1 MKKLLLLST
10 LICCFFSVKAAY
22 LKDVPMTLLQPNGD
36 TLRCFAS
43 GDEFFNYLHDADG
56 YTIIQHPETGY
67 YVYAEK
73 RDGKLV
79 ATDFVAGK
87 VRPTSKGLEPHALIS
102 PEEWMARRKAWEV
115 PNDKPRQRTRET
127 NHGTLNNIV
136 IFIRFSDDSEFTN
149 TYSSIDNMFNA
160 EGEDAVSMKNYFEKA
175 SYGAIDIPTT
185 FYPGHNGNTIISYQD
200 TQKRKYFQPY
210 NKTSNPI
217 GYQGGDDGSE
227 RMSREHALLKR
238 AVDYVNANYPIPSN
252 LNIDYD
258 NDGYV
263 DNVCFIVRGGVGA
276 WSSLL
281 WPHQWS
287 LYNENAYINGKRV
300 WTFNFQLAD
309 ATTYFN
315 TSTMCHEMNHSLG
328 APDLYHY
335 YYGDDISPVGG
346 WDLMEQNATPP
357 QHCGAYMKW
366 RYSNWIDEIPE
377 ITEPGV
383 YTLNPISSTTPDN
396 ICYKIASGKPGQ
408 YYVLEY
414 RDKNSTFEAAL
425 PGSGLLIYRI
435 DSQFDGDGNQNYN
448 PSAGIYDE
456 VYIYRPGGTMTVN
469 GNLSNAY
476 FSANSGRTEFNA
488 STNPKPFY
496 TDGTVD
502 ENFAIYGI
510 TAAGNTISF
519 TYGSI
524 SCDPPTNLTATVN
537 NRDVTLT
544 WTGVDVAVSY
554 NVYRDGVL
562 IDNTVNTT
570 YIDEDVLYGTYSY
583 TVKCKDADG
592 LLSASSNAA
601 EATISF
607 SGLSPMD
614 LTATVSGDD
623 VSLSWSTPSQRTG
636 TLSYETSFVSSLG
649 FGGQSETYWAQKYPA
664 EMLNGYRGM
673 AVKSVSNY
681 YRSGTYTMWV
691 CKIVDNSVVPLYTEN
706 FTVQGSDG
714 YVYWRT
720 LTLSNPVILDCD
732 CDLWIQFKAP
742 QSVEFAMVY
751 GNYTGQGAEDA
762 AYYSS
767 TGNSWSVHPNSSW
780 TVEIAIGDDDFTY
793 NIYRNGDKINEVAVS
808 SNSFVDENLPS
819 DASYQYRVKTA
830 YYGTESNP
838 SNMVGFAFG
847 TATLADLELAS
858 EDKMTLTSNSSLSV
872 NGSLVSP
879 SPDNL
884 ILEDNAQLIH
894 STSGV
899 YATVKKS
906 ITGFGTGNG
915 NWYLVASPMV
925 GNVSASPFVSDYYD
939 LYRYNEPTHYWW
951 NSKTPTSGEGEEGE
965 DHHFDEL
972 TNGVGYLY
980 GNGIDCTLSLAGEL
994 RPSVNDVDIPLSYTS
1009 SLNTLKGFNLIGN
1022 PFPCQASVSGN
1033 IAEDF
1038 YVMNETRDEL
1048 EVSHDNVVNPF
1059 EGIFVQATGENAN
1072 AAFSRV
1078 ENNAKGRN
1086 VSSYFDV
1093 IVNEGRSEIDR
1104 ARVRMGEGVGLCK
1117 FSLNDNS
1124 AKIYISMDKQDYAS
1138 VYVSGQNVLPLNF
1151 KPAKNGTYTLNFD
1164 LANVDLAYLHLID
1177 NLTGADVD
1185 LIGIVASTGSVSYS
1199 FDAKMTDYA
1208 SRFKLV
1214 FAEKQQSEETD
1225 DSDFVYFA
1233 DGQMFAFSTEENS
1246 VIQIID
1252 AAGRIVLN
1260 ENVNGFVNKSLSLKS
1275 GVYVARMICGDEVK
1289 LQKFVAE

>member
-1 MKKLLLLST
+1 MRRFSFLIVLLCCIIST
-10 LICCFFSVKAAY
+10 KAAY

-43 GDEFFNYLHDADG
+43 GDEFFNYLHDAEG
-56 YTIIQHPETGY
+56 FTIIQHPETGY

-87 VRPTSKGLEPHALIS
+87 VRPTSKGLEPYALIS

-149 TYSSIDNMFNA
+149 TYSSINNMFNA
-160 EGEDAVSMKNYFEKA
+160 EGEGAVSMKSYFEAA
-175 SYGAIDIPTT
+175 SYGAINIPTT
-185 FYPGHNGNTIISYQD
+185 FYPGHNDEVIISYQD
-200 TQKRKYFQPY
+200 TYPRSYFQPY
-210 NKTSNPI
+210 NQTTNPN
-217 GYQGGDDGSE
+217 GYQGGDDGSD
-227 RMSREHALLKR
+227 RKSREHALLKR
-238 AVDYVNANYPIPSN
+238 AVDYVNNSNLVPSD

-287 LYNENAYINGKRV
+287 LSNENAYINGKRV

-309 ATTYFN
+309 ATNYFN

-335 YYGDDISPVGG
+335 YYGKDIRPAGG
-346 WDLMEQNATPP
+346 WDLMEQNAMPP

-414 RDKNSTFEAAL
+414 RDKTSTFEAAL

-435 DSQFDGDGNQNYN
+435 DSEFDGDGNQNYN
-448 PSAGIYDE
+448 PSEGIYDE
-456 VYIYRPGGTMTVN
+456 VYIYRPGGTTTAN
-469 GNLSNAY
+469 GTLNNAY

-502 ENFAIYGI
+502 ENFAIYDI
-510 TAAGNTISF
+510 TTAGNTISF
-519 TYGSI
+519 SYGSI
-524 SCDPPTNLTATVN
+524 SCDPPTNLMATVN
-537 NRDVTLT
+537 DRDVTLT
-544 WTGVDVAVSY
+544 WTGVEEAASY
-554 NVYRDGVL
+554 NVYRNGL
-562 IDNTVNTT
+562 LLGNTENTT
-570 YIDEDVLYGTYSY
+570 YVDEEAPYGTHSY
-583 TVKCKDADG
+583 IVRCKDASG
-592 LLSASSNAA
+592 LLSVSSNAA
-601 EATISF
+601 EVTIVYP
-607 SGLSPMD
+607 GPVPEN
-614 LTATVSGDD
+614 LTGTVSGTN
-623 VSLSWSTPSQRTG
+623 VSLSWEAPESLTTVLKYGDQISHSSIGTGGEIYWGQRFPTDTLQNHINMAVDSVSIFLPYSVSTTTMSIYEIDNN
-636 TLSYETSFVSSLG
+636 SYILLTSVDFTPTKPNDWNVIQLPQPLAFDSNKDLVVT
-649 FGGQSETYWAQKYPA
+649 FYCSEESFPA
-664 EMLNGYRGM
+664 SCCDYENGNGYE
-673 AVKSVSNY
+673 SLVS
-681 YRSGTYTMWV
+681 
-691 CKIVDNSVVPLYTEN
+691 
-706 FTVQGSDG
+706 FDG
-714 YVYWRT
+714 QTWNPIGVYDSQFNNISWLIKT
-720 LTLSNPVILDCD
+720 HLST
-732 CDLWIQFKAP
+732 A
-742 QSVEFAMVY
+742 SY
-751 GNYTGQGAEDA
+751 
-762 AYYSS
+762 
-767 TGNSWSVHPNSSW
+767 
-780 TVEIAIGDDDFTY
+780 TY
-793 NIYRNGDKINEVAVS
+793 NLYRDEVKVNDEEIVTTS
-808 SNSFVDENLPS
+808 YTDENL
-819 DASYQYRVKTA
+819 ATNAAYQYQVKTI
-830 YYGTESNP
+830 YNGIESNP

-847 TATLADLELAS
+847 TATLGDLELAS

-899 YATVKKS
+899 YATMKKS

-915 NWYLVASPMV
+915 NWYLIASPMV
-925 GNVSASPFVSDYYD
+925 GNVSTAPFVSDYYD

-951 NSKTPTSGEGEEGE
+951 NSKTPASGEDGE

-980 GNGIDCTLSLAGEL
+980 GNGIGCTLSLAGEL
-994 RPSVNDVDIPLSYTS
+994 QPSNDPVVVGLSNVS
-1009 SLNTLKGFNLIGN
+1009 DKLAGFNLIGN
-1022 PFPCQASVSGN
+1022 PFPCQASVSGD

-1038 YVMNETRDEL
+1038 YVMNEEGDQLEL
-1048 EVSHDNVVNPF
+1048 ATDDVVNPF

-1078 ENNAKGRN
+1078 GSNAKGRA
-1086 VSSYFDV
+1086 VSSYFD
-1093 IVNEGRSEIDR
+1093 ITVNEGRSEIDR
-1104 ARVRMGEGVGLCK
+1104 ARVRIGEGVGLGK
-1117 FSLNDNS
+1117 FSLNENS
-1124 AKIYISMDKQDYAS
+1124 ARIYIPMDKQDYAS
-1138 VYVSGQNVLPLNF
+1138 AYVSGRNVLPLNF
-1151 KPAKNGTYTLNFD
+1151 EPTKNGTYTLYFD
-1164 LANVDLAYLHLID
+1164 LSRVDLDYLHLID
-1177 NLTGADVD
+1177 NLAGTDVD
-1185 LIGIVASTGSVSYS
+1185 VLAASTYT
-1199 FDAKMTDYA
+1199 FDARTTDYA

-1214 FAEKQQSEETD
+1214 FAEKQQAD
-1225 DSDFVYFA
+1225 DSENTDFMYYS
-1233 DGQMFAFSTEENS
+1233 DGKMLIFGAEENGTL
-1246 VIQIID
+1246 QIID
-1252 AAGRIVLN
+1252 AAGRVIMT
-1260 ENVNGFVNKSLSLKS
+1260 ENVNGYASTAMSLQP
-1275 GVYVARMICGDEVK
+1275 GVYVARMFSDNIVK
-1289 LQKFVAE
+1289 TQKFVVK

>member
-1 MKKLLLLST
+1 
-10 LICCFFSVKAAY
+10 
-22 LKDVPMTLLQPNGD
+22 MTLTQPNGD
-36 TLRCFAS
+36 TLHCFAS
-43 GDEFFNYLHDADG
+43 GDEFFNYLHDAEG
-56 YTIIQHPETGY
+56 FTIIQHPETGY

-87 VRPTSKGLEPHALIS
+87 VRPTSKGLEPYALIS

-149 TYSSIDNMFNA
+149 TYSSINNMFNA
-160 EGEDAVSMKNYFEKA
+160 EGEDAVSMKSYFEAA

-200 TQKRKYFQPY
+200 TYPRSYFQPY
-210 NKTSNPI
+210 NQRTNPN
-217 GYQGGDDGSE
+217 GYQGGNDGSE

-238 AVDYVNANYPIPSN
+238 AVDYVNDNYPIPSD

-263 DNVCFIVRGGVGA
+263 DNVCFIVRGSVGA

-287 LYNENAYINGKRV
+287 LYNENAYINGKQV

-309 ATTYFN
+309 ATNYFN

-335 YYGDDISPVGG
+335 YYGKDISPVGR
-346 WDLMEQNATPP
+346 WDLMENNATPP

-377 ITEPGV
+377 ITVPGV

-414 RDKNSTFEAAL
+414 RDKTSTFEAAL

-435 DSQFDGDGNQNYN
+435 DSRFDGDGNQNYN
-448 PSAGIYDE
+448 PSEGIYDE
-456 VYIYRPGGTMTVN
+456 VYIYRPGGTTTAN
-469 GNLSNAY
+469 GTLNNAY

-502 ENFAIYGI
+502 ENFGIYDV
-510 TAAGNTISF
+510 TTAGNTISF
-519 TYGSI
+519 SYGSLT
-524 SCDPPTNLTATVN
+524 CDPPTDLTATVSH
-537 NRDVTLT
+537 RDVALS
-544 WTGVDVAVSY
+544 WNGVDAAASY
-554 NVYRDGVL
+554 IVYKDGFF
-562 IDNTVNTT
+562 IGNTENTT
-570 YIDEDVLYGTYSY
+570 YIDENVTYGTHSY
-583 TVKCKDADG
+583 TVKCKDASG
-592 LLSASSNAA
+592 RLSASSNAT
-601 EATISF
+601 EVTIVYP
-607 SGLSPMD
+607 GPIPEN
-614 LTATVSGDD
+614 LTGTVSGMD
-623 VSLSWSTPSQRTG
+623 VTLSWVAPENHTSTLCYGVNNLKTSIGTGSGGLYWGQRFDVATLQSNINMAIDSVSFFAPYYG
-636 TLSYETSFVSSLG
+636 TKTTLLIYKVVGNEYVLQTFFDFYPESEYEWNVVHLPQPVSIDYTNDLVVA
-649 FGGQSETYWAQKYPA
+649 FYSETEGHPA
-664 EMLNGYRGM
+664 SACGYSGNGYEGL
-673 AVKSVSNY
+673 VSF
-681 YRSGTYTMWV
+681 
-691 CKIVDNSVVPLYTEN
+691 D
-706 FTVQGSDG
+706 GS
-714 YVYWRT
+714 
-720 LTLSNPVILDCD
+720 
-732 CDLWIQFKAP
+732 
-742 QSVEFAMVY
+742 
-751 GNYTGQGAEDA
+751 
-762 AYYSS
+762 
-767 TGNSWSVHPNSSW
+767 SWSFIKDQGFEVSW
-780 TVEIAIGDDDFTY
+780 LIKTHISYGSYTY
-793 NIYRNGDKINEVAVS
+793 NVYRNDNKVNDEAVTS
-808 SNSFVDENLPS
+808 TNYVDENLAPN
-819 DASYQYRVKTA
+819 AAYQYQVKTL
-830 YYGTESNP
+830 YNGNESNP

-847 TATLADLELAS
+847 NTVLGDLELSS

-899 YATVKKS
+899 QATVKKS

-915 NWYLVASPMV
+915 NWYLVASPIV
-925 GNVSASPFVSDYYD
+925 GNVSTAPFVSDYYD

-951 NSKTPTSGEGEEGE
+951 NSKTPASGEGEDGE

-980 GNGIDCTLSLAGEL
+980 GNGTGCTLSLAGEL
-994 RPSVNDVDIPLSYTS
+994 QPSNDPVVVGLSNVS
-1009 SLNTLKGFNLIGN
+1009 DKLAGFNLIGN
-1022 PFPCQASVSGN
+1022 PFPCQANVSGD

-1038 YVMNETRDEL
+1038 YVMNEDGDQLEL
-1048 EVSHDNVVNPF
+1048 ATDDVVNPF

-1078 ENNAKGRN
+1078 GSNAKGRA
-1086 VSSYFDV
+1086 VSSYFD
-1093 IVNEGRSEIDR
+1093 ITINEGRNEIDR
-1104 ARVRMGEGVGLCK
+1104 ARVRMGEGVGLGK
-1117 FSLNDNS
+1117 FSLDENS
-1124 AKIYISMDKQDYAS
+1124 ARIYIPMDKQDYAS
-1138 VYVSGQNVLPLNF
+1138 AYVSGRNVLPLNF
-1151 KPAKNGTYTLNFD
+1151 EPTKNGTYTLDFD
-1164 LANVDLAYLHLID
+1164 LSRVDLGYLHLID
-1177 NLTGADVD
+1177 NLTGADIDV
-1185 LIGIVASTGSVSYS
+1185 LATSTYT
-1199 FDAKMTDYA
+1199 FDARTTDYA

-1214 FAEKQQSEETD
+1214 FAEKQQAD
-1225 DSDFVYFA
+1225 DSENTDFMYYS
-1233 DGQMFAFSTEENS
+1233 DGKMFIFGAEENGTL
-1246 VIQIID
+1246 QIID
-1252 AAGRIVLN
+1252 AAGRVIMT
-1260 ENVNGFVNKSLSLKS
+1260 EDVNGYASTTMSLQP
-1275 GVYVARMICGDEVK
+1275 GVYVARMFSGNVVK
-1289 LQKFVAE
+1289 TQKFVVK

>member
-1 MKKLLLLST
+1 
-10 LICCFFSVKAAY
+10 
-22 LKDVPMTLLQPNGD
+22 MTLVQPNGD
-36 TLRCFAS
+36 TLHCFAS
-43 GDEFFNYLHDADG
+43 GDEFFNYLHDAEG
-56 YTIIQHPETGY
+56 FTIIQHPETGF

-87 VRPTSKGLEPHALIS
+87 VRPTSKGLEPYALIS

-287 LYNENAYINGKRV
+287 LSNENAYINGKRV

-309 ATTYFN
+309 ATNYFN

-335 YYGDDISPVGG
+335 YYGKDIRPAGG
-346 WDLMEQNATPP
+346 WDLMEQNAMPP

-377 ITEPGV
+377 ITEPGT
-383 YTLNPISSTTPDN
+383 YTLNPISSPTPEN

-414 RDKNSTFEAAL
+414 RDNTSTFEAAL

-435 DSQFDGDGNQNYN
+435 DSRFDGDGNQNYN
-448 PSAGIYDE
+448 PSEGIYDE
-456 VYIYRPGGTMTVN
+456 VYIYRPGGTMTAN
-469 GNLSNAY
+469 GTLNNAY

-502 ENFAIYGI
+502 ENFGIYDV
-510 TAAGNTISF
+510 TTAGNTISF
-519 TYGSI
+519 SYGSLT
-524 SCDPPTNLTATVN
+524 CDPPTDLTATVSH
-537 NRDVTLT
+537 RDVALS
-544 WTGVDVAVSY
+544 WNGVDAAASY
-554 NVYRDGVL
+554 IVYKDGFF
-562 IDNTVNTT
+562 IGNTENTT
-570 YIDEDVLYGTYSY
+570 YIDENVTYGTHSY
-583 TVKCKDADG
+583 TVKCKDASG
-592 LLSASSNAA
+592 RLSASSNAT
-601 EATISF
+601 EVTIVYL
-607 SGLSPMD
+607 GPIPEN
-614 LTATVSGDD
+614 LTGTVSGMD
-623 VSLSWSTPSQRTG
+623 VTLSWVAPENHTSTLCYGVNNLKTSIGTGSGGLYWGQRFDVATLQSNINMAIDSVSFFAPYYG
-636 TLSYETSFVSSLG
+636 TKTTLLIYKVVNEMYMLQTSFDFYPESEYEWNVVHLPQPVLIDHTNDLVVA
-649 FGGQSETYWAQKYPA
+649 FYSETERYPA
-664 EMLNGYRGM
+664 SACGYSGNGYEGL
-673 AVKSVSNY
+673 VSF
-681 YRSGTYTMWV
+681 
-691 CKIVDNSVVPLYTEN
+691 D
-706 FTVQGSDG
+706 GS
-714 YVYWRT
+714 
-720 LTLSNPVILDCD
+720 
-732 CDLWIQFKAP
+732 
-742 QSVEFAMVY
+742 
-751 GNYTGQGAEDA
+751 
-762 AYYSS
+762 
-767 TGNSWSVHPNSSW
+767 SWSFIKDQGFEVSW
-780 TVEIAIGDDDFTY
+780 LIKTHISYGSYTY
-793 NIYRNGDKINEVAVS
+793 NVYRNDSKVNDEAVTS
-808 SNSFVDENLPS
+808 TNYVDEDLLS
-819 DASYQYRVKTA
+819 DASYQYRVKTV
-830 YYGTESNP
+830 YYGMESNP
-838 SNMVGFAFG
+838 SNLVGFSIG
-847 TATLADLELAS
+847 DTELVELTLSDD
-858 EDKMTLTSNSSLSV
+858 DKMTVTQNAKLSV
-872 NGSLVSP
+872 SGTLTNANAE
-879 SPDNL
+879 NL
-884 ILEDNAQLIH
+884 ILEDGAQLIH
-894 STSGV
+894 NSAGV
-899 YATVKKS
+899 MATVQKN
-906 ITGFGTGNG
+906 ITGYGTGEG
-915 NWYLVASPMV
+915 NWYLIASPMAN
-925 GNVSASPFVSDYYD
+925 NVSTNPFVSDYYD

-980 GNGIDCTLSLAGEL
+980 GNGIDCTLSLSGEL

-1104 ARVRMGEGVGLCK
+1104 ARVRMGEGNGLGK
-1117 FSLNDNS
+1117 FSLNENS
-1124 AKIYISMDKQDYAS
+1124 ARIYVSVDKQDYAS
-1138 VYVSGQNVLPLNF
+1138 AYVSGRNVLPLNF
-1151 KPAKNGTYTLNFD
+1151 EPAKNGTYTLDFD
-1164 LANVDLAYLHLID
+1164 LSRVDLDYLHLID

-1185 LIGIVASTGSVSYS
+1185 LMAAASKSSASYS
-1199 FDAKMTDYA
+1199 FDAKTTDYA

-1214 FAEKQQSEETD
+1214 FAEKQQAD
-1225 DSDFVYFA
+1225 DSENTDFMYYS
-1233 DGQMFAFSTEENS
+1233 DGKLFILSAEEKGILQIVDAVGR
-1246 VIQIID
+1246 VIMT
-1252 AAGRIVLN
+1252 
-1260 ENVNGFVNKSLSLKS
+1260 ENVNGYASKSLSLKP
-1275 GVYVARMICGDEVK
+1275 GVYVARMICGDVAK
-1289 LQKFVAE
+1289 MQKFVAK

>member
-1 MKKLLLLST
+1 
-10 LICCFFSVKAAY
+10 
-22 LKDVPMTLLQPNGD
+22 MTLTQPNGD
-36 TLRCFAS
+36 TLHCFAS
-43 GDEFFNYLHDADG
+43 GDEFFNYLHDNEG
-56 YTIIQHPETGY
+56 FTIIQHPETGY

-87 VRPTSKGLEPHALIS
+87 VRPTSKGLEPYALIS

-160 EGEDAVSMKNYFEKA
+160 EGAVSMKSYFEAA

-200 TQKRKYFQPY
+200 TYPRSYFQPY
-210 NKTSNPI
+210 NKKTNPN
-217 GYQGGDDGSE
+217 GYQGGNDSSE
-227 RMSREHALLKR
+227 RMRREHALLKR
-238 AVDYVNANYPIPSN
+238 AVDYVNAYYPIPN
-252 LNIDYD
+252 DLNIDYD

-287 LYNENAYINGKRV
+287 LSNENAYINGKRV

-309 ATTYFN
+309 ATNYFN

-383 YTLNPISSTTPDN
+383 YTLHPISSPTPDN

-414 RDKNSTFEAAL
+414 RDKTSTFEAAL

-435 DSQFDGDGNQNYN
+435 DSEFDGDGNQNYN
-448 PSAGIYDE
+448 PSEGIYDE
-456 VYIYRPGGTMTVN
+456 VYIYRPGGTATVN
-469 GNLSNAY
+469 GNLGNAY

-519 TYGSI
+519 SYGSI
-524 SCDPPTNLTATVN
+524 SCDPPTNLMATVN
-537 NRDVTLT
+537 DRDVTLT
-544 WTGVDVAVSY
+544 WTGVEEAASY
-554 NVYRDGVL
+554 NVYRNGL
-562 IDNTVNTT
+562 LLGNTENTT
-570 YIDEDVLYGTYSY
+570 YVDEEAPYGTHSY
-583 TVKCKDADG
+583 IVRCKDASG
-592 LLSASSNAA
+592 LLSVSSNAA
-601 EATISF
+601 EVTIVYPGPVPENL
-607 SGLSPMD
+607 SG
-614 LTATVSGDD
+614 TVSGTN
-623 VSLSWSTPSQRTG
+623 VSLSWTSPEQRTADLHYG
-636 TLSYETSFVSSLG
+636 TTLNSVVGY
-649 FGGQSETYWAQKYPA
+649 GGGCDSYWAQRYPA
-664 EMLNGYRGM
+664 EMLSEYRGM

-681 YRSGTYTMWV
+681 YYYPATYTMSI
-691 CKIVDNSVVPLYTEN
+691 CKIVGNSIIPLYTED
-706 FTVQGSDG
+706 FTIQGSG
-714 YVYWRT
+714 ENVYSHT
-720 LTLSNPVILDCD
+720 NTLSNPVVLDCD

-742 QSVEFAMVY
+742 QSVEYAMLY
-751 GNYTGQGAEDA
+751 DNYTGQGAEYA

-767 TGNSWSVHPNSSW
+767 NGSNWSVWEDSSW
-780 TVEIAIGDDDFTY
+780 PVEIAVGDDDFTY

-819 DASYQYRVKTA
+819 DASYQYRVKTV
-830 YYGTESNP
+830 YYDTESAP

-847 TATLADLELAS
+847 ESQLGELALADN
-858 EDKMTLTSNSSLSV
+858 DKMTLCQDACLTV
-872 NGSLVSP
+872 NGTLTSP
-879 SPDNL
+879 ETENL

-894 STSGV
+894 SNSGV
-899 YATVKKS
+899 KATVQKNVA
-906 ITGFGTGNG
+906 GYGEGNG

-925 GNVSASPFVSDYYD
+925 GNVSTAPFVSDYYD

-951 NSKTPTSGEGEEGE
+951 NSKTPASGEGENGE

-980 GNGIDCTLSLAGEL
+980 GNGIGCTLSLEGEL
-994 RPSVNDVDIPLSYTS
+994 QPSNDPVVVGLSNVS
-1009 SLNTLKGFNLIGN
+1009 DKLAGFNLIGN
-1022 PFPCQASVSGN
+1022 PFPCQANVSGD

-1038 YVMNETRDEL
+1038 YVMNEEGDQLEL
-1048 EVSHDNVVNPF
+1048 ATDDVVNPF
-1059 EGIFVQATGENAN
+1059 EGIFVQATGANAN

-1078 ENNAKGRN
+1078 VNNAKGRT
-1086 VSSYFDV
+1086 VSSYFD
-1093 IVNEGRSEIDR
+1093 ITVNEGRSEIDR
-1104 ARVRMGEGVGLCK
+1104 ARVRMGEGVGLGK
-1117 FSLNDNS
+1117 FSLNENS
-1124 AKIYISMDKQDYAS
+1124 ARIYIPIDKQDYAS
-1138 VYVSGQNVLPLNF
+1138 AYVSGRNVLPLNF
-1151 KPAKNGTYTLNFD
+1151 GPTKNGTYTLYFD
-1164 LANVDLAYLHLID
+1164 LSRVDLDYLHLID
-1177 NLTGADVD
+1177 NLTGADIDV
-1185 LIGIVASTGSVSYS
+1185 LATSTYT
-1199 FDAKMTDYA
+1199 FDARTTDYA

-1214 FAEKQQSEETD
+1214 FAEKQQAD
-1225 DSDFVYFA
+1225 DSENTDFMYYSE
-1233 DGQMFAFSTEENS
+1233 GKMFIFGAEENGTL
-1246 VIQIID
+1246 QIID
-1252 AAGRIVLN
+1252 AAGRAIMT
-1260 ENVNGFVNKSLSLKS
+1260 ENVNGYASTSMSLQP
-1275 GVYVARMICGDEVK
+1275 GVYVARMFSDNVVK
-1289 LQKFVAE
+1289 TQKFVVE

>member
-1 MKKLLLLST
+1 
-10 LICCFFSVKAAY
+10 
-22 LKDVPMTLLQPNGD
+22 MTLLQPNGD
-36 TLRCFAS
+36 TLHCFAS
-43 GDEFFNYLHDADG
+43 GDEFFNYLHDAEG
-56 YTIIQHPETGY
+56 FTIIQHPETGF

-73 RDGKLV
+73 RVGKLV
-79 ATDFVAGK
+79 ATGFVAGK
-87 VRPTSKGLEPHALIS
+87 VRPTSKGLEPYALIS
-102 PEEWMARRKAWEV
+102 PEEWMALRKAWEV

-136 IFIRFSDDSEFTN
+136 IFIRFSDDDEFTN
-149 TYSSIDNMFNA
+149 SFSSIDNMFNA
-160 EGEDAVSMKNYFEKA
+160 EGEDAISMKNYFKAA
-175 SYGAIDIPTT
+175 SYNAINIPTT
-185 FYPGHNGNTIISYQD
+185 FYPGHSGDIIISYRD
-200 TQKRKYFQPY
+200 TNPRSYYQPY
-210 NKTSNPI
+210 NITTNPN
-217 GYQGGDDGSE
+217 GYQGGNDGAE
-227 RMSREHALLKR
+227 RTSREHALLKR
-238 AVDYVNANYPIPSN
+238 AVDYVNSNSPIPSD

-287 LYNENAYINGKRV
+287 LYNEYAYINGKRV

-309 ATTYFN
+309 ATNYFN

-524 SCDPPTNLTATVN
+524 SCDSPTNLTATVN

-570 YIDEDVLYGTYSY
+570 YIDEDVSYGTYSY

-601 EATISF
+601 EATIVFPGPVSENL
-607 SGLSPMD
+607 SG
-614 LTATVSGDD
+614 TVSGTN
-623 VSLSWSTPSQRTG
+623 VSLSWTSPEQRTADLHYG
-636 TLSYETSFVSSLG
+636 TTLNSVVGY
-649 FGGQSETYWAQKYPA
+649 GGGCDSYWAQRYPA
-664 EMLNGYRGM
+664 EILSEYRGM

-681 YRSGTYTMWV
+681 YYPATYTMSI
-691 CKIVDNSVVPLYTEN
+691 CKIVGNSIIPLYTED
-706 FTVQGSDG
+706 FTIQGSG
-714 YVYWRT
+714 ENVYSHT
-720 LTLSNPVILDCD
+720 NTLSNPVVLDCD

-742 QSVEFAMVY
+742 QSVEYAMLY
-751 GNYTGQGAEDA
+751 DNYTGQGAEYA

-767 TGNSWSVHPNSSW
+767 NGSNWSVWEDSSW
-780 TVEIAIGDDDFTY
+780 PVEIAIGDDDFTY

-808 SNSFVDENLPS
+808 SNSYVDENLPS
-819 DASYQYRVKTA
+819 DASFQYRVKTA
-830 YYGTESNP
+830 YYGTESAP

-847 TATLADLELAS
+847 ESQLGELALADN
-858 EDKMTLTSNSSLSV
+858 DKMTLCQDACLTV
-872 NGSLVSP
+872 NGTLTSP
-879 SPDNL
+879 ETDNL

-951 NSKTPTSGEGEEGE
+951 NSKRPASGEGEDGE

-980 GNGIDCTLSLAGEL
+980 GNGIDCTLSLSGEL

-1078 ENNAKGRN
+1078 ENNAKGRD

-1104 ARVRMGEGVGLCK
+1104 ARVRMGEGVGLGK
-1117 FSLNDNS
+1117 FSLNEKS
-1124 AKIYISMDKQDYAS
+1124 ARIYIPIDKQDYAS
-1138 VYVSGQNVLPLNF
+1138 AYVSGRNVLPLNF
-1151 KPAKNGTYTLNFD
+1151 EPAKNGTYTLDFD
-1164 LANVDLAYLHLID
+1164 LSRVDLDYLHLID

-1185 LIGIVASTGSVSYS
+1185 LMAAASKSSESYS
-1199 FDAKMTDYA
+1199 FDAKKTDYA

-1214 FAEKQQSEETD
+1214 FAEKQQLTETD
-1225 DSDFVYFA
+1225 DSDFVYFV
-1233 DGQMFAFSTEENS
+1233 DGQMFAVSVEGNS
-1246 VIQIID
+1246 IIQIVD
-1252 AAGRIVLN
+1252 ATGRIVLS
-1260 ENVNGFVNKSLSLKS
+1260 ENVNGFVKKSLSLKP
-1275 GVYVARMICGDEVK
+1275 GVYVARMICGDVAK
-1289 LQKFVAE
+1289 MQKFVAE